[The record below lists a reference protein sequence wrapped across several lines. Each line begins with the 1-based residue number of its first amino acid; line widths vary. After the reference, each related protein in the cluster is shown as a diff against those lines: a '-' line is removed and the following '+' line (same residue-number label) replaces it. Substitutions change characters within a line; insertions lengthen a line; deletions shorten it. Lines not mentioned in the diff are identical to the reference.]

1 MAAPLGS
8 TINGNMLYYLGLS
21 VGESGKKGIHILKL
35 VNFIQTFRNIFLK
48 TKMHKN
54 C

>member
-21 VGESGKKGIHILKL
+21 VGESGKKGIHMFKACELYT
-35 VNFIQTFRNIFLK
+35 NIQNIFLK